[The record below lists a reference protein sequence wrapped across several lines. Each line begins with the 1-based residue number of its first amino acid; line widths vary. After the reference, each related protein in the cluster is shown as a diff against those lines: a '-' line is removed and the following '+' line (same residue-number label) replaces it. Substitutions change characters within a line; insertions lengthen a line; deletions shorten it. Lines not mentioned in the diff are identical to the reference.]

1 MTRRDAVRNSCPE
14 AETKVFVLSECSSGT
29 IRSGLR
35 PQRICQ
41 LGCPTYAAFSIFQRL
56 QVTVTELDVF
66 FVFLLFLR

>member
-1 MTRRDAVRNSCPE
+1 MPSGIFVPE
-14 AETKVFVLSECSSGT
+14 LKLKVFVLSACSSGA

-35 PQRICQ
+35 PQWICQ
-41 LGCPTYAAFSIFQRL
+41 LGCPTYAAFCIFQRL